1 MSVVTCET
9 RDGVGYMTF
18 NRPQKHNA
26 LNAEML
32 VRMADA
38 WKQWADRD
46 DVRVVIV
53 TGAGEKAFCAGGDLE
68 SAIPL
73 LTGSQLPANEW
84 DSRFHSD
91 PMIQDCA
98 MLRSFFPKPVIAAVN
113 GICVAG
119 GMEFMLGTDIR
130 IACEAASFG
139 LPEVRHGLIPAA
151 GSLTRL
157 TRQIPFCTAM
167 ELLLTGRSIGA
178 ADARALGLINR
189 VVPTEQLMPAAEDLA
204 RAIIRNAPLA
214 VKKVKEVAI
223 ATSGHTLEDAFA
235 IESAAFAVI
244 ANSADA
250 REGPLAFV
258 ERREPRY
265 LGR

>member
-1 MSVVTCET
+1 MSVLSCEI
-9 RDGVGYMTF
+9 RDGVAYMTF
-18 NRPQKHNA
+18 NRPDKHNA
-26 LNAEML
+26 LNAEMI
-32 VRMADA
+32 VHMADA
-38 WKQWADRD
+38 WTEWADRD

-53 TGAGEKAFCAGGDLE
+53 TGAGAKAFCAGGDLE

-73 LTGSQLPANEW
+73 LTGAKVPANEW
-84 DSRFHSD
+84 DDRFHSD
-91 PMIQDCA
+91 PKIQDRA

-130 IACEAASFG
+130 IACDTATFG

-189 VVPTEQLMPAAEDLA
+189 VVPSEQLKAAAEEVA

-214 VKKVKEVAI
+214 VKKIKEVAI
-223 ATSGHTLEDAFA
+223 DTSGRTLKDAFA
-235 IESAAFAVI
+235 IETAAFAVI
-244 ANSADA
+244 ADSHDA
-250 REGPLAFV
+250 KEGPLAFI